1 MKIPFYRYNHL
12 FNLYSKDL
20 NKIIHRTAS
29 AGKFIMQTELSN
41 FEKELSNF
49 TNSKYCVGVSNAT
62 DGLQML
68 LMASGINKGD
78 EILMSTHTMIATAS
92 AVHFTGAIPKL
103 IGINDK
109 DFLINISEIENKI
122 TKKTKGIIVSQLNGR
137 VAQMSK
143 IKKIC
148 KKFNLKLFEDSAQAL
163 GAKYKK
169 TFAGNFG
176 EGGVFSFYPAK
187 ILGCFGDGGAV
198 ITNKKK
204 IYDKLKLLRDHGR
217 LNGYVKLWGFNAR
230 LDNIEQFCLFT

>member
-1 MKIPFYRYNHL
+1 ME
-12 FNLYSKDL
+12 
-20 NKIIHRTAS
+20 
-29 AGKFIMQTELSN
+29 GCSN
-41 FEKELSNF
+41 E
-49 TNSKYCVGVSNAT
+49 
-62 DGLQML
+62 
-68 LMASGINKGD
+68 
-78 EILMSTHTMIATAS
+78 
-92 AVHFTGAIPKL
+92 
-103 IGINDK
+103 
-109 DFLINISEIENKI
+109 
-122 TKKTKGIIVSQLNGR
+122 
-137 VAQMSK
+137 K

-217 LNGYVKLWGFNAR
+217 LNGYVKLWGFNGRTTVFNFVFYLKIAVIIR
-230 LDNIEQFCLFT
+230 KTSFSKIYSNGYNVKKD

>member
-122 TKKTKGIIVSQLNGR
+122 TKNKRNY
-137 VAQMSK
+137 SK
-143 IKKIC
+143 SIKWKSC
-148 KKFNLKLFEDSAQAL
+148 SN
-163 GAKYKK
+163 
-169 TFAGNFG
+169 
-176 EGGVFSFYPAK
+176 
-187 ILGCFGDGGAV
+187 
-198 ITNKKK
+198 
-204 IYDKLKLLRDHGR
+204 
-217 LNGYVKLWGFNAR
+217 
-230 LDNIEQFCLFT
+230 EQK